1 MGEEELE
8 LASKMVKPVYASAY
22 FNVSLDGIRYT
33 LVFDYIDPA
42 GYYRRVLGD
51 EELRERELET
61 VADNMQGFLDEE
73 EILVN
78 GERVRAEVVLA
89 DIGFRGE
96 PGRVYILFIIDIACR
111 LRRGANIYENRYE
124 PEEFEYDYSAY
135 WIFPRGSKIHE
146 ALLGGSTKVVGNVVV
161 VHGSK
166 GDISPG
172 YERIRFDL
180 R

>member
-8 LASKMVKPVYASAY
+8 LASRMVKPIYASAY
-22 FNVSLDGIRYT
+22 FYVSPDGIRYT
-33 LVFDYIDPA
+33 LVFDYLDPG
-42 GYYRRVLGD
+42 GYYRKVLGD

-61 VADNMQGFLDEE
+61 IVGNMQGFLDKE

-111 LRRGANIYENRYE
+111 LKRGVNVYENSYE

-135 WIFPRGSKIHE
+135 WVFPHGVKIYE
-146 ALLGGSTKVVGNVVV
+146 ALLGGSTRVVGRVIVVS
-161 VHGSK
+161 GFK
-166 GDISPG
+166 GDLSPG